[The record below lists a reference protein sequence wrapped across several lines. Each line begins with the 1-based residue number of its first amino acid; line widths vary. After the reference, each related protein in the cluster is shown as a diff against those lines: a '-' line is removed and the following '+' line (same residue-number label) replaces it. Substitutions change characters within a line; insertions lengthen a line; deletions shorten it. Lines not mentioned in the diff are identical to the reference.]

1 MLEFTRS
8 NLFPGTD
15 PSRLIFSLEPRM
27 PRKVSGL
34 PDREAGEPMT
44 RMPIGFR
51 ELLEQVLPLDRLP
64 PPERLRVLEALKN
77 GIPREVEAA
86 ALATMERLADRGALR
101 RLSSSEEAPHQV
113 RYQDTQS
120 AAVIRVDLPRPTE
133 NDGILLY
140 PRAIL
145 PTRAPADLGQVRQL
159 LHWEDVGILSDPRSS
174 QARALLHEHLGEAG
188 RELLGTEDLHL
199 FAVPDSAADQLEKP
213 LDAELAA
220 EAIARPSVL
229 FYCPDCA
236 RSARLARHAGRGARA
251 LALLAV
257 TSTDQEPIGILEVR
271 SSRAAPFE
279 AEDLARMALLADFC
293 ATVLERAARLEKL
306 VFVDGMT
313 GVYNRSYFE
322 LQARNEMA
330 RALRENA
337 SLALCIADIDDFKA
351 VNTAYG
357 YEAANAVLTQVAATL
372 KSGVRP
378 FDTVARWGGEE
389 FAVLLTPPVQPEDVI
404 TISERLRG
412 AVERLQL
419 HVEGLDR
426 RFYEVRVTVSMGVA
440 LFPDHGDSPQELWR
454 AANQA
459 LLVAK
464 RPPKNRV
471 VVQRHA

>member
-1 MLEFTRS
+1 M
-8 NLFPGTD
+8 
-15 PSRLIFSLEPRM
+15 
-27 PRKVSGL
+27 
-34 PDREAGEPMT
+34 
-44 RMPIGFR
+44 
-51 ELLEQVLPLDRLP
+51 
-64 PPERLRVLEALKN
+64 
-77 GIPREVEAA
+77 
-86 ALATMERLADRGALR
+86 
-101 RLSSSEEAPHQV
+101 
-113 RYQDTQS
+113 
-120 AAVIRVDLPRPTE
+120 
-133 NDGILLY
+133 
-140 PRAIL
+140 
-145 PTRAPADLGQVRQL
+145 
-159 LHWEDVGILSDPRSS
+159 
-174 QARALLHEHLGEAG
+174 
-188 RELLGTEDLHL
+188 
-199 FAVPDSAADQLEKP
+199 
-213 LDAELAA
+213 
-220 EAIARPSVL
+220 
-229 FYCPDCA
+229 
-236 RSARLARHAGRGARA
+236 
-251 LALLAV
+251 